1 MLVCQLY
8 CDYGYNTVGYS
19 TVKCNLDTGVWNAA
33 MPTCE
38 AERLVV
44 QIPSTSTNMDEPA
57 KEVSAKPT
65 KKPKK
70 TKQKKT
76 KTPKNPDLKKKKK
89 LAKACKKGNENACKK
104 LEVLK
109 KQIKENRSDDF
120 DFLLP
125 DFTEQ
130 CGPRG
135 NSKCEKREM
144 RKFCALHPT
153 NFFC

>member
-1 MLVCQLY
+1 M
-8 CDYGYNTVGYS
+8 G
-19 TVKCNLDTGVWNAA
+19 
-33 MPTCE
+33 
-38 AERLVV
+38 VV
-44 QIPSTSTNMDEPA
+44 QIPSSDAPDKGVE
-57 KEVSAKPT
+57 S
-65 KKPKK
+65 KKVKA
-70 TKQKKT
+70 
-76 KTPKNPDLKKKKK
+76 PKNPDLKKKKK

-104 LEVLK
+104 LEILK
-109 KQIKENRSDDF
+109 KQIKENRTDDF

-130 CGPRG
+130 CGPNSG